1 LMMVFGGDVMI
12 GRSVLKM
19 CLGVGRLEWIV
30 EMFEKRYVQ
39 VAKSCRWVWRRE
51 YVVEVEA
58 YMLPENSVYLHS
70 IVVCL
75 AL

>member
-1 LMMVFGGDVMI
+1 MMVFGVDGVV
-12 GRSVLKM
+12 GGFGLKM
-19 CLGVGRLEWIV
+19 CLGVGRLKWIV

-51 YVVEVEA
+51 YVVGVEA

>member
-1 LMMVFGGDVMI
+1 MMVFGVDEMV
-12 GRSVLKM
+12 GRFGLKM
-19 CLGVGRLEWIV
+19 GLGVGKLEWMV
-30 EMFEKRYVQ
+30 EMFEKRCVQ
-39 VAKSCRWVWRRE
+39 VAKSCRCVWRRE
-51 YVVEVEA
+51 YVVGKEA